1 MLLINTK
8 EVQKNMLYESLDLPT
23 SKDSVSEDCQIVTK
37 IQIVAKADFVVDG
50 MVSLLED
57 QQNRYIVSV
66 VDPLLFTTEQC
77 KEFCPDVMLINSNVL
92 SNSHDQYIREIHQ
105 LCKNTVV
112 LLFGQSMAD
121 EYLYDAIRAG
131 AKGYLNEQM
140 RGSHLITALDEVGK
154 GGYWVERHV
163 MYRFVSDQSTQDKI
177 DENVTALANNLSVRE
192 SEVLEL
198 ILEGMTTN
206 DIAARIFLSHQGVK
220 AHLTSL
226 FRKFEVKNRAQLII
240 HAMDIVCPV
249 DSLATMAGK
258 GLKLARS
265 QPKKPVV
272 EPA

>member
-1 MLLINTK
+1 
-8 EVQKNMLYESLDLPT
+8 MLYESLNRQNSDQNLA
-23 SKDSVSEDCQIVTK
+23 EDCQIVTN

-50 MVSLLED
+50 MVSLLES
-57 QQNRYIVSV
+57 QKGRYSVSV
-66 VDPLLFTTEQC
+66 IDPNNFTIRQC
-77 KEFCPDVMLINSNVL
+77 KEFCPDVLLVNSNVL
-92 SNSHDQYIREIHQ
+92 STSKNQFIREIHQ
-105 LCKNTVV
+105 LCRETIV
-112 LLFGQSMAD
+112 LLFGQAMS
-121 EYLYDAIRAG
+121 ENYLYDAIRAG
-131 AKGYLNEQM
+131 ARGYLNEKM
-140 RGSHLITALDEVGK
+140 RGNHLITALEEISR

-163 MYRFVSDQSTQDKI
+163 MYKFVSDKSTQDKI
-177 DENVTALANNLSVRE
+177 EENIAALSINLSPRE

-206 DIAARIFLSHQGVK
+206 DIAERIFLSHQGVK

-265 QPKKPVV
+265 QNKKSVAELV
-272 EPA
+272 